1 MPWTKRTS
9 ASLVR
14 VIQAVEMTRWSGGR
28 LACLVHKFW
37 MSRLGCSLGG
47 TRYERMLYDSL
58 KIFLWFGLFILFLR
72 CVLCFGVCCV
82 MRQAEEALFVLVF
95 VGCPLMW
102 LADVNKSA
110 KNESRVN
117 NRNEANDHIIEFE
130 FESRY
135 EIAFKWPDP
144 PPGLWNT
151 KWEH

>member
-9 ASLVR
+9 ASLVK

-37 MSRLGCSLGG
+37 MSRLGCTLGG

-58 KIFLWFGLFILFLR
+58 KIFFVVWLVYTFFTMRALLWCLL
-72 CVLCFGVCCV
+72 
-82 MRQAEEALFVLVF
+82 RQADEALFVLVF